1 MKNMAK
7 KMMAITLGITLIGS
21 VASAATYSAN
31 IVGNDNKV
39 INYSQV
45 QQNTVANVNVNFNGN
60 GTDYEQGVVYATGT
74 GIIDYGGAIGSE
86 DLAREAAIIDAQRN
100 LVGAV
105 EGARIDSESTVE
117 MKRLKSDTITRK
129 ISGVVRNAVIVDEGV
144 TKSGQSYYV
153 KMVAPLYGVN
163 SVAAAVLPEIMPST
177 PAPLPQVTQPVIP
190 QQEVQRVQTAGYTG
204 VVIDA
209 QGLGLEPCMSPII
222 YDSNGRAIYGV
233 KNISSDFAINKG
245 MVSYAR
251 GMGEIQYGHV
261 QERVGYNP
269 LVIKAIGV
277 RGGNNS
283 VNYVNTVVTPEDGDR
298 ILLAN
303 QRSHFL
309 ENCAV
314 VFVR

>member
-1 MKNMAK
+1 M
-7 KMMAITLGITLIGS
+7 
-21 VASAATYSAN
+21 
-31 IVGNDNKV
+31 
-39 INYSQV
+39 
-45 QQNTVANVNVNFNGN
+45 NFNGS
-60 GTDYEQGVVYATGT
+60 GVDYEGGYVYATGT
-74 GIIDYGGAIGSE
+74 GIIDYGGMIGSE
-86 DLAREAAIIDAQRN
+86 DLAREAAIIDAQRY

-105 EGARIDSESTVE
+105 DGAQIDSESTVE
-117 MKRLKSDTITRK
+117 MKRLRSDTITRK
-129 ISGVVRNAVIVDEGV
+129 ISGIVRGAIIVDEGIS
-144 TKSGQSYYV
+144 KSGQSYYV
-153 KMVAPLYGVN
+153 KMIMPLYGRN
-163 SVAAAVLPEIMPST
+163 SVASAVLYDL
-177 PAPLPQVTQPVIP
+177 PAQAPQPVPQVSAPIIP
-190 QQEVQRVQTAGYTG
+190 SQEVNQYRGGNYTG

-209 QGLGLEPCMSPII
+209 QGYGLEPCMSPII

-251 GMGEIQYGHV
+251 GMGETQYGHV

-269 LVIKAIGV
+269 LVIRAIGV

-283 VNYVNTVVTPEDGDR
+283 VNHVNTVVTPEDGDR